1 MLAGRRVV
9 LGITGG
15 VAAYKAAY
23 IARRLTEQGA
33 TVRTVMTPSA
43 TNFIGEATFS
53 ALTGFEPVTDLFN
66 DQDPSPHTAL
76 AAWADVIVIA
86 PATASTIAKL
96 STGESSNA
104 LVATVIATQAPVLVA
119 PAMHTEMWENGAV
132 VDSVR
137 RLQDLGYEIIEPEA
151 GELAGGDVG
160 VGRLAEPE
168 RIVEAVVE
176 RLTRGP
182 LRGLHVIVTAGGT
195 RESIDPVRFIGNRSS
210 GKMGNAVARAAA
222 AGGAAVTLV
231 STVPDPNIS
240 GVTHIP
246 VETADEMAEAVWGR
260 LGSCDVAVM
269 AAAVADF
276 KPASQSTTKIKRLD
290 GPPVV
295 ELVPTPD
302 ILKGVAEAPQRPFL
316 VGFAAETGSLADA
329 EAKTK
334 RKDVDMLV
342 GNDVSSEGSGFGS
355 DTNQVTFFYADGTS
369 SELPMLDKDEVAR
382 RIWDE
387 VVRLRGAT

>member
-1 MLAGRRVV
+1 VLAGRRIV
-9 LGITGG
+9 LGISGG

-43 TNFIGEATFS
+43 TKFIGTATFA
-53 ALTGFEPVTDLFN
+53 ALTGADPVVDLFA
-66 DQDPSPHTAL
+66 DVDPSPHTSL
-76 AAWADVIVIA
+76 AAWADIMVIA

-104 LVATVIATQAPVLVA
+104 LVATVIATEAPVIVA
-119 PAMHTEMWENGAV
+119 PAMHTEMWENPAV
-132 VDSVR
+132 AASVD
-137 RLQDLGYEIIEPEA
+137 RLRGLGYEIIEPEA
-151 GELAGGDVG
+151 GELAGGDIG

-168 RIVEAVVE
+168 RIVAATVE
-176 RLTRGP
+176 RLTQGP
-182 LRGLHVIVTAGGT
+182 LGGLKVIVTAGGT
-195 RESIDPVRFIGNRSS
+195 REPIDPVRFIGNRSS

-222 AGGAAVTLV
+222 AYGATVTLV
-231 STVPDPNIS
+231 STAPDPDVS
-240 GVTHIP
+240 GVTHVP
-246 VETADEMAEAVWGR
+246 VETADEMAEEVWGR
-260 LGSCDVAVM
+260 IGSCDVAVM

-276 KPASQSTTKIKRLD
+276 KPGVAAATKIKRLD
-290 GPPVV
+290 GTPTI

-302 ILKGVAEAPQRPFL
+302 ILKGVAEAPDRPFL

-329 EAKTK
+329 EAKTE
-334 RKDVDMLV
+334 RKGVDMLV
-342 GNDVSSEGSGFGS
+342 ANDVSATGSGFGS

-369 SELPMLDKDEVAR
+369 TELPLIDKDEVAR
-382 RIWDE
+382 RLWDE